1 MQCSREEKVRHSSST
16 AGCFHH
22 PSAVMPCRGGC
33 KQQVQ
38 GIGIGE
44 SIAFKFPEPGV
55 VKVTEWQ
62 MMASGTAVGEQTES
76 GRRAVFV
83 FLSSF
88 HLYFHRTLRIYYEIW
103 KKKKKSFQIYVFP
116 EGSFNTTIVLQYKTC
131 NQLFGFCLNLGVLDF
146 NYQSNVTL
154 HLHSCNHQ
162 C

>member
-103 KKKKKSFQIYVFP
+103 KKKKNPSRFMFSLRGLLI
-116 EGSFNTTIVLQYKTC
+116 L
-131 NQLFGFCLNLGVLDF
+131 QLFCSIKPVISYLGFA
-146 NYQSNVTL
+146 
-154 HLHSCNHQ
+154 
-162 C
+162 